1 MKIFRGLI
9 LCLLYLNSYSQE
21 LTFIVH
27 DAMTNEALGNVT
39 VRSKPTNIIGI
50 TKKDGTYT
58 ILKQQSGIVEFAFSS
73 VGYRD
78 TSITITFPYNDP
90 DSLVVSMQRVT
101 KALEEVFVSSTRT
114 NSRIAD
120 LPIKVEVIG
129 QEDLQE
135 EIGIKPGNMSSL
147 LSDLSVIHVQNTSLV
162 TGNTILRLQGL
173 DGRYTQLLRD
183 GLPVYEGLNSSF
195 GILSIPPLDLKQIE
209 VIKGS
214 VSTLYGGGAIAGLI
228 NFISKT
234 PKKEPELTFLLNRS
248 TQKENNADLFYSKR
262 WNKIGFTLFTGTTI
276 QKASDV
282 NKDGFSD
289 IPDIKQFN
297 LHPRL
302 FIYPNN
308 RKTFTLGYSGTIED
322 RKGGDMIVLQSGKNG
337 IHQFIETNKSDRHS
351 IDAHYQEKLKKGG
364 NFVIKTVLSDFNLK
378 NIEPGF
384 SLKGRQINT
393 YSEASYNEKIS
404 RNDLVVGLNYLT
416 ENFTK
421 NKTDTSQFTSYRNN
435 TVGVFVQDGIHIS
448 EKFIAEAGLRADRQ
462 NQFGWFAL
470 PRIAIVY
477 KPIIVLSLRLS
488 TGAGYKIPNVFT
500 QQSEQVS
507 LKEMNPGISGLKAE
521 KSTGVNF
528 DANYHKKLS
537 KWEATINQ
545 AFYFTNINNPLL
557 PLIQLNGRYSL
568 TNLVFKT
575 RTIGTDTY
583 IRFVLDEWE
592 LYAGYNHTIAKYS
605 NNIHN
610 YVLFAPQDKFSSI
623 IAYEIESKWRMG
635 VDVSWVGNQYISVNK
650 KAPNYWFCASMIQRN
665 FDTHLIIVLNAENL
679 FDRRQGKKEA
689 LYYGS
694 ITNPVFYPVWGP
706 IEGRVFNLSVKWM
719 K

>member
-9 LCLLYLNSYSQE
+9 LCLLYLTSYSQE

-78 TSITITFPYNDP
+78 TSITITFPYNGP

-147 LSDLSVIHVQNTSLV
+147 LSDLST
-162 TGNTILRLQGL
+162 
-173 DGRYTQLLRD
+173 D
-183 GLPVYEGLNSSF
+183 
-195 GILSIPPLDLKQIE
+195 
-209 VIKGS
+209 
-214 VSTLYGGGAIAGLI
+214 VS
-228 NFISKT
+228 
-234 PKKEPELTFLLNRS
+234 
-248 TQKENNADLFYSKR
+248 
-262 WNKIGFTLFTGTTI
+262 
-276 QKASDV
+276 
-282 NKDGFSD
+282 KDGFSD

-337 IHQFIETNKSDRHS
+337 IHQFIETIKSDRQS
-351 IDAHYQEKLKKGG
+351 IDAQYQEKLKKGG
-364 NFVIKTVLSDFNLK
+364 NFVIKTALSAFNLK
-378 NIEPGF
+378 DIEPGF
-384 SLKGRQINT
+384 SLKGKQINT
-393 YSEASYNEKIS
+393 YSEASYNEKIC
-404 RNDLVVGLNYLT
+404 RNDLVMGLNYLT
-416 ENFTK
+416 ENFIK
-421 NKTDTSQFTSYRNN
+421 NKTDTSQFTSYHNN
-435 TVGVFVQDGIHIS
+435 TVGIFVQDGIHIS

-462 NQFGWFAL
+462 NQFGWFTL
-470 PRIAIVY
+470 PRLAIVY
-477 KPIIVLSLRLS
+477 KPITVLSLRLS

-507 LKEMNPGISGLKAE
+507 LKEMNPRISGLKAE

-537 KWEATINQ
+537 KWEAIINQ
-545 AFYFTNINNPLL
+545 AFYFANINNPLL

-568 TNLVFKT
+568 TNLVFKS

-665 FDTHLIIVLNAENL
+665 FGAHLIIALNAENL

-706 IEGRVFNLSVKWM
+706 FEGRVFNLSVKWM